1 MEPCVDAKRPV
12 RGWEDDGFRSSAQR
26 TWSPG
31 LGGGTE
37 GGDMGI
43 DLRCVDKVVLVVL
56 GGELEVSVEDDG
68 SDKMLGK
75 VLP

>member
-1 MEPCVDAKRPV
+1 
-12 RGWEDDGFRSSAQR
+12 
-26 TWSPG
+26 
-31 LGGGTE
+31 
-37 GGDMGI
+37 MGI

>member
-1 MEPCVDAKRPV
+1 MELCVDVKRLV
-12 RGWEDDGFRSSAQR
+12 RGWEDDGFRSLVQR
-26 TWSPG
+26 IWSFG
-31 LGGGTE
+31 LGGGIE

-43 DLRCVDKVVLVVL
+43 DLRCVDKVVLVVF

-75 VLP
+75 VLF